1 MSKLQPVKNDTEEE
15 TQLSLSL
22 NPLNPTP
29 ASEESPGL
37 ATASTLEPSSPSV
50 GVVVRRASAVRL
62 GKGGAHFFERGASFH
77 GNKETHE
84 KHEKHGKHGKHEKKH
99 KHKKRRRKKSR
110 GMNVHKALMKRKRSP
125 PAATYAYTQGPL
137 L

>member
-1 MSKLQPVKNDTEEE
+1 MSKLQPVKNDTEVE

-29 ASEESPGL
+29 ASAESPG
-37 ATASTLEPSSPSV
+37 LEPSSPSV

-84 KHEKHGKHGKHEKKH
+84 KHGKHGKHEKKH

-110 GMNVHKALMKRKRSP
+110 GMNVHKALMKRKRT
-125 PAATYAYTQGPL
+125 ATYAYTQGPL